1 MGWNK
6 TLTNTQNKAIELYE
20 YLKKNHSGRENA
32 ASSKTLEAAFDM
44 DGRTVRRCVNL
55 LRQEWFPICSDT
67 TGYYYAASQ
76 QEINET
82 ISRLNSLIT
91 KISNAKTGLLTAHY
105 KTPSQIP
112 ISIEI
117 KLTVG

>member
-1 MGWNK
+1 M
-6 TLTNTQNKAIELYE
+6 TNTQNKATELCE
-20 YLKKNHSGRENA
+20 YLKKNHAGRENA

-44 DGRTVRRCVNL
+44 DGRAVRRCINA
-55 LRQEWFPICSDT
+55 LRQKWFPICSDT
-67 TGYYYAASQ
+67 VGYYYASSQ

-91 KISNAKTGLLTAHY
+91 KISNAKNGLLTAQCY
-105 KTPSQIP
+105 NPSHIP

-117 KLTVG
+117 KLSIG